1 MLKNNAYDVQMND
14 GGVHGNRSD
23 LTYGMFRRI
32 DITKWNTDF
41 CVTSEEFT

>member
-1 MLKNNAYDVQMND
+1 MND
-14 GGVHGNRSD
+14 RGVRGDRSD

-41 CVTSEEFT
+41 FVTSEEFT